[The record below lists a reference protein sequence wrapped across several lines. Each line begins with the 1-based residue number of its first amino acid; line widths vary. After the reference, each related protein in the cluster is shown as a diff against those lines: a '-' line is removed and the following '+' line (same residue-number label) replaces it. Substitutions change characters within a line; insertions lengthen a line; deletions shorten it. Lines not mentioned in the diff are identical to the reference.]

1 MIFQDIQLD
10 FDKTRVTNEMLSC
23 SIFFTDIPPYD
34 HWLTL
39 AKTNKIFMVETLDRY
54 DNITCDIR
62 GKVTRKTIPPPQSFY
77 LRSHDCSMMS
87 YRHSKNKSEAQSS
100 WNPFIVDN
108 IPYTKKIIESLPFAT
123 IETVRVFIVKDS
135 FLPTHHDGVY
145 CDKSK
150 NLGLSLVPIHS
161 GTPLVY
167 FDPESKKLESIFSS
181 AFLFDDSYLHGIPMV
196 HGLRIDIRVF
206 GK

>member
-10 FDKTRVTNEMLSC
+10 YDKTRMTNEMMSC
-23 SIFFTDIPPYD
+23 SAFFTDIPPYD

-54 DNITCDIR
+54 NNITYDIR
-62 GKVTRKTIPPPQSFY
+62 GKIIRKTIPPPQSFY
-77 LRSHDCSMMS
+77 LRSHDLTIMG
-87 YRHSKNKSEAQSS
+87 YKNIKNKSEGKSS
-100 WNPFIVDN
+100 WNTFIDDK
-108 IPYTKKIIESLPFAT
+108 ITYTKKIIESLPFTT
-123 IETVRVFIVKDS
+123 IDIVRVFIVKDS
-135 FLPTHHDGVY
+135 FLPTHHDGTHN
-145 CDKSK
+145 DKSK
-150 NLGLSLVPIHS
+150 NLGVSLVPIHS

-167 FDPESKKLESIFSS
+167 FNPESKKIESIFSS